1 MQLAHKLLSTRGGTI
16 ALAVAAAALS
26 AVVLLAYLSRYRDS
40 VNASAQPV
48 SVLVAKSLIEKGTPG
63 SVVGRQELFQTTEL
77 PQDKVK
83 EGAITDPATLSS
95 QVAAA
100 DIFPGQQLTAAEF
113 STTDA
118 GALGT
123 KLADDQRAVSVP
135 LDGAHGMIGN
145 IRAGDRVDVIGG
157 FNVIPIA
164 PTGAP
169 LDNGRERPILRVIM
183 EDILV
188 LDAPAGEAA
197 STAGATTDNVTLR
210 MTDREATKIAFAA
223 DNGKVWLI
231 LRPRTGGRP
240 TTTDVVTLET
250 LLLGV
255 KPVTALRSFGGRR

>member
-26 AVVLLAYLSRYRDS
+26 AVVLLAYLNRYRDS
-40 VNASAQPV
+40 VAASAQPV

-63 SVVGRQELFQTTEL
+63 SVVGREHLFQATEL

-83 EGAITDPATLSS
+83 EGAITDPGTLSS

-100 DIFPGQQLTAAEF
+100 DIYPGQQLTAAEF
-113 STTDA
+113 SATDA

-123 KLADDQRAVSVP
+123 KLAEDQRAVSVP
-135 LDGAHGMIGN
+135 LDDAHGMIGN
-145 IRAGDRVDVIGG
+145 IRPGDRVDVLVG

-164 PTGAP
+164 PSGVP
-169 LDNGRERPILRVIM
+169 LDDGRERPILRTVM

-188 LDAPAGEAA
+188 LDAPAGDAGGTGG
-197 STAGATTDNVTLR
+197 STASNVTLR

-223 DNGKVWLI
+223 DNGKVWLV
-231 LRPRTGGRP
+231 LRPRTGGAP
-240 TTTDVVTLET
+240 TTTDIVTLET

-255 KPVTALRSFGGRR
+255 KPVTALRSFGGRG

>member
-16 ALAVAAAALS
+16 ALAVVAAALS
-26 AVVLLAYLSRYRDS
+26 AVVLLTYLNRYRSS
-40 VNASAQPV
+40 VTASAQPV

-63 SVVGRQELFQTTEL
+63 SVVGREQLFQATEL

-83 EGAITDPATLSS
+83 EGAITDPGALNS

-100 DIFPGQQLTAAEF
+100 DIYPGQQLTTAEF
-113 STTDA
+113 SATDA

-123 KLADDQRAVSVP
+123 KLSDDQRAVSVP
-135 LDGAHGMIGN
+135 LDAAHGMVGN
-145 IRAGDRVDVIGG
+145 IRAGDRVDVLAG

-169 LDNGRERPILRVIM
+169 LDNGRERPILRTVM

-188 LDAPAGEAA
+188 LEAPAAEAA
-197 STAGATTDNVTLR
+197 STGGSTASNVTLR

-223 DNGKVWLI
+223 DNGKVWLV

-255 KPVTALRSFGGRR
+255 KPVTALRSFGGRG